1 MINLIV
7 ADESYTAEV
16 ATLIAALFEEVE
28 HSPDAETIAEI
39 FADVDSD
46 DRHST
51 LLAVDDESSDVVGV
65 LTVSESIAL
74 YAGGYIG
81 VLNELYVLPEFRSA
95 GVGKMLLDFAKEV
108 GESRGWKRLEVTTPG
123 AEFERTV
130 RFYGREG
137 FHQIGPRMK
146 YEF

>member
-7 ADESYTAEV
+7 ADESYTPEV

-28 HSPDAETIAEI
+28 HTPDAAAIAEI
-39 FADVDSD
+39 FADVD
-46 DRHST
+46 
-51 LLAVDDESSDVVGV
+51 ADESSEVVGV

-81 VLNELYVLPEFRSA
+81 VLNELYVVPEFRSA